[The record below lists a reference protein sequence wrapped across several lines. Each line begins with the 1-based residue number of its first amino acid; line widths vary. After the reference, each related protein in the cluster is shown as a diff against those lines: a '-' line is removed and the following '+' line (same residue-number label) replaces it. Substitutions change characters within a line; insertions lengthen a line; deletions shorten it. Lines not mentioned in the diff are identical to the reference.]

1 MLLNLENLVKKY
13 NLSIKGIIHIG
24 AHFGEE
30 NNVYNKLN
38 IKNRVFFEPLEKNYE
53 KLVENVKGYLT
64 YKLALGNESKKVQM
78 FVESANQGQSSS
90 ILKPL
95 LHLSQ
100 YPHIQFNETEIV
112 EMKRLDEINIDSKLY
127 NFINI
132 DVQGYELEVFKGATK
147 TLESVDYIMSEV
159 NRDEVYQ
166 GCVKINELI
175 DFLKPFGFEM
185 VEQDWAGQTWGDAF
199 FIKNKH

>member
-112 EMKRLDEINIDSKLY
+112 EMKRLDEINIDTKLY

-175 DFLKPFGFEM
+175 DFLKPYGFEM

-199 FIKNKH
+199 L